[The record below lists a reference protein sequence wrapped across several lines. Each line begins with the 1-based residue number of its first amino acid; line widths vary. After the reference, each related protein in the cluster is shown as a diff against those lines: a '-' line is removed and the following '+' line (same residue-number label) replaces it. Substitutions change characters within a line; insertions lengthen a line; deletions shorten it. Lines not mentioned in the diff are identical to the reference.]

1 MNDVRKVSLLQ
12 EFLMKY
18 FILTAAAA
26 LSMTAC
32 ATGPTAY
39 GPSDGRSLGFENT
52 QIEKDRFRI
61 SFTGR
66 SEVEARDYALLRA
79 AEIADTE
86 GYSHFKVLGGNTS
99 SNGGGSPVSSRIG
112 IGIGSGGYG
121 FGRRSTRTNVN
132 LGIGIHDVARA
143 LEGSKVTESIE
154 IVLKR
159 SASVDDPSVYN
170 AKSVLD
176 SIRPQFIAE
185 PPQLENTTQ

>member
-1 MNDVRKVSLLQ
+1 
-12 EFLMKY
+12 MKRL
-18 FILTAAAA
+18 ILTATAA
-26 LSMTAC
+26 LALTAC
-32 ATGPTAY
+32 ATGPSAY

-61 SFTGR
+61 AYTGR
-66 SEVEARDYALLRA
+66 SESEARDFALLRA
-79 AEIADTE
+79 AEIALNE

-121 FGRRSTRTNVN
+121 WGRRGRGTRTNVN

-154 IVLKR
+154 VVLKR
-159 SASVDDPSVYN
+159 SGSDDPSVYD
-170 AKSVLD
+170 AKSVSD
-176 SIRPQFIAE
+176 SIRPAVFTE
-185 PPQLENTTQ
+185 